1 MEVTQEKQ
9 TPMPQSAAS
18 AGSAPA
24 TQASAGKE
32 ARPGAAST
40 ASTPAGAIAGGKS
53 AAAEPFI
60 VAEGLGLRSP
70 LGKPFSDVNLQIPLG
85 SFVAVTGEHGA
96 GKTPLIL
103 TLAGRMKFNRGSL
116 TVGGHKLPRGGGK
129 VRRMAGLG
137 LFAGLNELETNLKVH
152 TVMAAELE
160 LFKKRH
166 RKDDVQA
173 YLDDWDLGH
182 TFNMRVRELSEPEMV
197 RLGIALGMA
206 SDPKILAVDDVEH
219 SLNHEQTRELV
230 SILDNLA
237 HTRNMIVLVA
247 LTEPSFAEGADQI
260 VSLERSK

>member
-1 MEVTQEKQ
+1 MPDAPVAQAAVGKEVHVAAANSASVAT
-9 TPMPQSAAS
+9 SAA
-18 AGSAPA
+18 AGSD
-24 TQASAGKE
+24 
-32 ARPGAAST
+32 
-40 ASTPAGAIAGGKS
+40 S

-70 LGKPFSDVNLQIPLG
+70 LGKPFSDVNLRVPLG

-116 TVGGHKLPRGGGK
+116 TVGGYKLPHGGGK

-137 LFAGLNELETNLKVH
+137 LFSGLNDLETNLKVRSV
-152 TVMAAELE
+152 TAAELE

-173 YLDDWDLGH
+173 YLDAWSLGH
-182 TFNMRVRELSEPEMV
+182 TFNMRVRELSEPEVV

-206 SDPKILAVDDVEH
+206 SGPKILVVDDVEH
-219 SLNHEQTRELV
+219 SLNHDQTRELV
-230 SILDNLA
+230 GILEELA
-237 HTRNMIVLVA
+237 HTRNMIVIVA